1 MSQYG
6 GVAERHAQAGQQ
18 PFGRAPTDGMTEQPY
33 DAGHAR
39 GASCARGCEIRST
52 LSESATFTLII
63 SSKPSGHPGV
73 DQDRRPLC
81 RQVLKR
87 SDIRPVPGFRPRPA
101 DRTVC
106 VTMAV
111 HRDRPPAT
119 AALYKRDLLLRH
131 GRPQC

>member
-1 MSQYG
+1 
-6 GVAERHAQAGQQ
+6 
-18 PFGRAPTDGMTEQPY
+18 MTEQPY

-63 SSKPSGHPGV
+63 SAKPSGHPGV

-87 SDIRPVPGFRPRPA
+87 SDKRKRPLI
-101 DRTVC
+101 
-106 VTMAV
+106 
-111 HRDRPPAT
+111 
-119 AALYKRDLLLRH
+119 AAYLVRSDYGILPMVNE
-131 GRPQC
+131 GR